1 MQQIRIKITN
11 VSKRVMTRIK
21 TQALRTTPRN
31 LPTQNSRKI
40 FPKKRMI
47 NGHKNKR
54 TTNFIQENLT
64 PIIRPSH
71 KIVSTLTIIGS
82 LSRNIR
88 KRMNQVVSVASI
100 SLSLSL
106 SPIRIILKKGNM
118 VRLLVSITT
127 TVI

>member
-1 MQQIRIKITN
+1 MKQIRIKITN

-21 TQALRTTPRN
+21 NQALRTTPRN

-100 SLSLSL
+100 SLSLS
-106 SPIRIILKKGNM
+106 PIRIILKKGNM